1 MKRIKIVFIILV
13 FLITTIALVFVI
25 KRYFGTEYIIDPKLH
40 EYYIEDE
47 VGREELV
54 LEVAKKNNDWSRLPL
69 SKKFRKEYNSKDG
82 ILGKVEFDTI
92 ELNHFKEGEKSYIGG
107 TNHLYLKNGKQE
119 MVYFYAPKYTYTP
132 ELFDID
138 YLDDV
143 ELIGPIYVSD
153 ENGKE
158 MDFRFPFIDDYKIEN
173 LRRVVRGEAYNA
185 ENSVAVTDKFHKKY
199 PFFLDLFIHYSP
211 LSYNRIEF
219 LEKESDLDNNIA
231 IFEVNSILECKRRKY
246 EVKLIFDDKMYL
258 DDAEVKLVK
267 EEDYKGSNEN
277 RTSKVTY
284 KYSNWDNLKLT
295 DNFKKK
301 YNSKDGVFQDI
312 DNVNIDISADGM
324 WLYDN
329 SDFDYIYCFTNKDD
343 VKESY
348 YVKYI
353 EDNKG
358 NLDDLKFERL
368 PYINKTAA
376 EVKELYLKE
385 HNIEQ

>member
-1 MKRIKIVFIILV
+1 MKRIKIVFITLV
-13 FLITTIALVFVI
+13 FLIATIALVFVI
-25 KRYFGTEYIIDPKLH
+25 KRYFGTEYKIDPKLH

-54 LEVAKKNNDWSRLPL
+54 LEVVKKNNDWSRLPL
-69 SKKFRKEYNSKDG
+69 SKKFRKKYNFKDG

-143 ELIGPIYVSD
+143 ELIGPIYVTD

-185 ENSVAVTDKFHKKY
+185 ENSVAVTEKFHKKY

-231 IFEVNSILECKRRKY
+231 IFEVNSILECKKRKY
-246 EVKLIFDDKMYL
+246 EVKLIFDDKLYL
-258 DDAEVKLVK
+258 DDAEVKLLDTK
-267 EEDYKGSNEN
+267 EYKGDSQERIN
-277 RTSKVTY
+277 KVTY
-284 KYSNWDNLKLT
+284 QNSNWDNLKLT
-295 DNFKKK
+295 DKFKKK
-301 YNSKDGVFQDI
+301 YNSKSGIIDDI
-312 DNVNIDISADGM
+312 DTINIDITVDEVTLEA
-324 WLYDN
+324 N
-329 SDFDYIYCFTNKDD
+329 KKYITCFTNKEGE
-343 VKESY
+343 VVSY
-348 YVKYI
+348 YFEYI
-353 EDNKG
+353 KDEDN
-358 NLDDLKFERL
+358 NLDDVICEKL
-368 PYINKTAA
+368 PYINKTAT

-385 HNIEQ
+385 HNK